1 MADKII
7 PDDIIISLDDEKE
20 EKSDSYSDLS
30 SLQGLI
36 KERFVKSEDARLFD
50 ESRWLRSYRNY
61 RGIYGSDMSFT
72 EKEKSRV
79 FVKITKTKV
88 LAAFGQLIEVLFST
102 GKFPIGVEPTP
113 MPDGISEYAHAKQPN
128 EEEKDPKK
136 DKPDIINLYGF
147 PGDGKEISPGTTTA
161 DLLRGLASDYEGVEM
176 ADGPSVESP
185 KIPQIEPARES
196 AENLQKLIHDQLE
209 ESSAITVLRHVLYE
223 MGKG

>member
-1 MADKII
+1 MADET
-7 PDDIIISLDDEKE
+7 PRDDLVVAVGEANEKE
-20 EKSDSYSDLS
+20 KASTTDYYGLE
-30 SLQGLI
+30 GLI

-113 MPDGISEYAHAKQPN
+113 VPDSIA
-128 EEEKDPKK
+128 
-136 DKPDIINLYGF
+136 
-147 PGDGKEISPGTTTA
+147 
-161 DLLRGLASDYEGVEM
+161 
-176 ADGPSVESP
+176 
-185 KIPQIEPARES
+185 
-196 AENLQKLIHDQLE
+196 
-209 ESSAITVLRHVLYE
+209 
-223 MGKG
+223 